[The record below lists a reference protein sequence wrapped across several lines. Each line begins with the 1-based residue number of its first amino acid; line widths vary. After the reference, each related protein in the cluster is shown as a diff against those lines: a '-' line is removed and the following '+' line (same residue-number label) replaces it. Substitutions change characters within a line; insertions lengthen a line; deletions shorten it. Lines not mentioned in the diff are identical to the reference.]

1 MKRSY
6 RGVIL
11 LSLVLF
17 SNIVCTQYTVN
28 YYFYEKYAL
37 TVLFAVFNLILF
49 PVAIY
54 IYKKEVRINEH

>member
-17 SNIVCTQYTVN
+17 LNIACTQQTVN
-28 YYFYEKYAL
+28 AFFYDKNETVIVFAAL
-37 TVLFAVFNLILF
+37 NLILF
-49 PVAIY
+49 PIAVWIY
-54 IYKKEVRINEH
+54 RRERDVK